1 MKNLFKNLMLVAVA
15 AMAFTACTEENNEV
29 NAVSKKTVIDF
40 VASFADDTR
49 SGFAAEKV
57 DGKYVSK
64 WDGGESITAVAHT
77 AEMDVEAYPSID
89 EEGAGNFTAEF
100 ATEGAITSVDFYVPS
115 ASWNTWSDEPTAT
128 VPNEQTPRATS
139 VDPLAHILRGSV
151 AVEGNVAQGN
161 VVFAHE
167 FAYGKLTLNLLEDF
181 EAEEVKLSFVGTNEE
196 TQELTLNVA
205 DLEENV
211 IWFTTTPMSV
221 ASFTV
226 EATAANGAIATKEAT
241 PAGALNF
248 EKGKVTAFS
257 VSELEVSLFDYELVL
272 TKVTAINGNT
282 ISFEGA
288 TAQDRA
294 TIKFNPGLASIVA
307 GTYKAV
313 DAEYGSGFT
322 SEDALEYNYNG
333 SQFNLAAAYNASYDP
348 YFGQSDIVVTDL
360 GEGAVRIETLQ
371 KVLTSNGTK
380 RVYII
385 FEGVLEAEEPEGV
398 EFTSVTVEANGNYH
412 ILTFTDGTDTA
423 VIKLCTRGTTEY
435 VAGLY
440 NQNGSYDDASTL
452 FIGGYTTDNTWNG
465 AECWPVTM
473 EVIDNGDGTA
483 TFNLVYNEYPSAVQ
497 HKGTFTG
504 VLEGL
509 TLVEPE
515 VEEEV
520 VLPEF
525 VIPGEGET
533 YDLDYRYTKLLDGL
547 DESNGIRVKQDNGWI
562 WDIKF
567 NPGLSSIVPG
577 DYTAVES
584 FTTADA
590 LEVDTYNGSV
600 QYSDYNEY
608 FYPDSYDEVS
618 INVQQEG
625 EFYCITLIGS
635 GGYDCPVSGKYRL
648 VYIGKIV
655 K

>member
-1 MKNLFKNLMLVAVA
+1 
-15 AMAFTACTEENNEV
+15 
-29 NAVSKKTVIDF
+29 
-40 VASFADDTR
+40 
-49 SGFAAEKV
+49 
-57 DGKYVSK
+57 
-64 WDGGESITAVAHT
+64 
-77 AEMDVEAYPSID
+77 
-89 EEGAGNFTAEF
+89 
-100 ATEGAITSVDFYVPS
+100 
-115 ASWNTWSDEPTAT
+115 
-128 VPNEQTPRATS
+128 
-139 VDPLAHILRGSV
+139 
-151 AVEGNVAQGN
+151 
-161 VVFAHE
+161 
-167 FAYGKLTLNLLEDF
+167 
-181 EAEEVKLSFVGTNEE
+181 
-196 TQELTLNVA
+196 
-205 DLEENV
+205 
-211 IWFTTTPMSV
+211 
-221 ASFTV
+221 
-226 EATAANGAIATKEAT
+226 
-241 PAGALNF
+241 
-248 EKGKVTAFS
+248 
-257 VSELEVSLFDYELVL
+257 
-272 TKVTAINGNT
+272 
-282 ISFEGA
+282 
-288 TAQDRA
+288 
-294 TIKFNPGLASIVA
+294 
-307 GTYKAV
+307 
-313 DAEYGSGFT
+313 
-322 SEDALEYNYNG
+322 
-333 SQFNLAAAYNASYDP
+333 
-348 YFGQSDIVVTDL
+348 
-360 GEGAVRIETLQ
+360 
-371 KVLTSNGTK
+371 
-380 RVYII
+380 
-385 FEGVLEAEEPEGV
+385 
-398 EFTSVTVEANGNYH
+398 
-412 ILTFTDGTDTA
+412 
-423 VIKLCTRGTTEY
+423 
-435 VAGLY
+435 
-440 NQNGSYDDASTL
+440 
-452 FIGGYTTDNTWNG
+452 
-465 AECWPVTM
+465 M